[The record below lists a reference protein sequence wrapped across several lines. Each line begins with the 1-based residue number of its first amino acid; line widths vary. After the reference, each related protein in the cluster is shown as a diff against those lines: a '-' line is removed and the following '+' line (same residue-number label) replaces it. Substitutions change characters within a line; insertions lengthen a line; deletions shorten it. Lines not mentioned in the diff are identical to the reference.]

1 MSDTDMIKGIKVLA
15 VDDEQDILEVLEELL
30 DMCHVT
36 TASTFDQAKTLLET
50 ETFDIAVLD
59 IMGVDGYGLL
69 EIANKKKIP
78 AIMLTAHAFSADNL
92 VKTIKEGAYAY
103 VPKEEIS
110 RITEFLSDALMAEK
124 KGENPWQVWE
134 ERLPS
139 SYFEKRWGAAWK
151 NSDRDFWNKFR
162 ESIKTRDS
170 KKEED

>member
-1 MSDTDMIKGIKVLA
+1 MSDISMLEGIKVLV
-15 VDDEQDILEVLEELL
+15 VDDEPDILEVLEELL

-36 TASTFDQAKTLLET
+36 TASTFEQAKTLLET
-50 ETFDIAVLD
+50 QAFDIAILD
-59 IMGVDGYGLL
+59 IMGVDGYSLL

-92 VKTIKEGAYAY
+92 VRTIKEGAYAY

-110 RITEFLSDALMAEK
+110 RITEFLSDALNAQK
-124 KGENPWQVWE
+124 KGENPWHVWE

-170 KKEED
+170 KKREV

>member
-1 MSDTDMIKGIKVLA
+1 MSDISMIEGIKVLV

-50 ETFDIAVLD
+50 QTFDITILD
-59 IMGVDGYGLL
+59 IMGVDGYSLL

-103 VPKEEIS
+103 IPKEEIS
-110 RITEFLSDALMAEK
+110 RIAEFLSDALKAKK

-162 ESIKTRDS
+162 ESIKTRDGK
-170 KKEED
+170 KKEV

>member
-1 MSDTDMIKGIKVLA
+1 MSDTNMIKGKKVLV

-36 TASTFDQAKTLLET
+36 TASTFDQAKTLLDT
-50 ETFDIAVLD
+50 QTFDITILD
-59 IMGVDGYGLL
+59 NSLL
-69 EIANKKKIP
+69 EIANNKKIP

-110 RITEFLSDALMAEK
+110 RITEFLSDALTAKM

-134 ERLPS
+134 EKLPS

-162 ESIKTRDS
+162 ESIKTRDG
-170 KKEED
+170 KK

>member
-1 MSDTDMIKGIKVLA
+1 MSDTDMIEGIRVLV

-50 ETFDIAVLD
+50 QAFDIAILD
-59 IMGVDGYGLL
+59 IMGVNGYGLL
-69 EIANKKKIP
+69 EIANKKMIP

-92 VKTIKEGAYAY
+92 VRTIKEGAYAY

-110 RITEFLSDALMAEK
+110 RIAEFLSDALNAKK
-124 KGENPWQVWE
+124 KGENPWNVWE

-151 NSDRDFWNKFR
+151 NSDREFWNKFR

-170 KKEED
+170 KKREV

>member
-1 MSDTDMIKGIKVLA
+1 MSEISMLEGIKVLV
-15 VDDEQDILEVLEELL
+15 VDDEPDILEVLEELL

-36 TASTFDQAKTLLET
+36 TASTFEQAKTLLEIQA
-50 ETFDIAVLD
+50 FDIAILD
-59 IMGVDGYGLL
+59 IMGVDGYSLL

-92 VKTIKEGAYAY
+92 VRTIKEGAYAY

-110 RITEFLSDALMAEK
+110 RITEFLSAALNAQK
-124 KGENPWQVWE
+124 KGENPWHVWE

-170 KKEED
+170 KKREV

>member
-1 MSDTDMIKGIKVLA
+1 MSDTDMIEDKKVLV

-50 ETFDIAVLD
+50 QAFDIAILD
-59 IMGVDGYGLL
+59 IMGVDGYRLL

-78 AIMLTAHAFSADNL
+78 AIMLTAHAFSAGNL

-110 RITEFLSDALMAEK
+110 RIAEFLSDALNAK
-124 KGENPWQVWE
+124 KQGQKSLA
-134 ERLPS
+134 RL
-139 SYFEKRWGAAWK
+139 GG
-151 NSDRDFWNKFR
+151 
-162 ESIKTRDS
+162 KTAVILF
-170 KKEED
+170 